1 MAFYKQLLKR
11 ECNKSVKISILCLT
25 NLVRI
30 SESCEAFPL
39 LKFFVSFLIPH
50 FIPFLMSVTLWKE
63 NLLLENRSLIILM
76 LAWFTNL
83 IWLLKLDFLSSQ
95 YLLMGLCMKINWSW
109 RCHQKRNHLKFLQP
123 SGHLLQFFLLLLIKF
138 FLLKKNYHFLQ
149 FYQRNVVWQS
159 SRISCYHIVF

>member
-1 MAFYKQLLKR
+1 MLWTKVFSKSILIVTKIIFLKIRDLLMHASFKYLLDICKDRSIVVLIGAIFSFKYQNYFSCFQIGGKMAFYKQLLKR

-76 LAWFTNL
+76 LA
-83 IWLLKLDFLSSQ
+83 
-95 YLLMGLCMKINWSW
+95 
-109 RCHQKRNHLKFLQP
+109 
-123 SGHLLQFFLLLLIKF
+123 
-138 FLLKKNYHFLQ
+138 
-149 FYQRNVVWQS
+149 
-159 SRISCYHIVF
+159 